1 MSDRQ
6 LKIDCYIHRVL
17 YMNINVTTNQKPV
30 IYIQKIIKRNPNI
43 ILKESH
49 QVRREDSKRE
59 TENYKNNQ
67 NTINKM
73 ATKAHT

>member
-1 MSDRQ
+1 
-6 LKIDCYIHRVL
+6 
-17 YMNINVTTNQKPV
+17 MNVKVTTNQKPV
-30 IYIQKIIKRNPNI
+30 IYIQKIKRNPNI

-49 QVRREDSKRE
+49 QVRREDSKKRG